1 MLYSTLSQ
9 VKRGVL
15 PVRVM
20 RPRWPLQGA
29 SHDWNLRPRGHL
41 RSRADDSSYLG
52 LNMFMVSIPRPL
64 SPLKGPQHWQG
75 KEETK
80 IKNNTY
86 LLLTARGTDSAK
98 GSQLVPN
105 QSKNSTLP
113 YEITQKKKEKK
124 RKEKKMASLS
134 ISMQGPPIE
143 PYLLPLSGSPSVAPN
158 GRESQMSK

>member
-86 LLLTARGTDSAK
+86 LLLTDRGTDSAK

-124 RKEKKMASLS
+124 RKWRHSRSQCRDHPSSLTFSPLADPQVSGPMA
-134 ISMQGPPIE
+134 
-143 PYLLPLSGSPSVAPN
+143 GSP
-158 GRESQMSK
+158 R